1 MMLRRSAYPPG
12 GASRGGPGAD
22 RRKTNLGKEAVKAA
36 LKGEWE
42 RAVELNRAVLEL
54 NPNDCEASNRLAK
67 ALMELGD
74 YAEARQILESL
85 RVRAPGNNIARKNL
99 ARLEQLQTCG
109 GDIRRSVAGDD
120 GLPRMFIAESGKSC
134 TTILRKPAGAPAMA
148 TVSAGDVV
156 ALNLCGEA
164 VTVTARDGSYLG
176 TVERRLGR
184 RLHKLMAAGNQYAAA
199 VVGTDATG
207 ISVILRETRQAP
219 TLRHV
224 VSFPAAPDGAGHLPE
239 MTAEMTA
246 DPALEETD
254 AETGA
259 IPEDPEEVVDG
270 AGASEES
277 GGIALAGEAADDGDD
292 SDLPV
297 LDDDVDTG
305 GWTPATPAGN
315 SEDDWE

>member
-1 MMLRRSAYPPG
+1 MLKNTAYRPG
-12 GASRGGPGAD
+12 VASTGGPGAD

-42 RAVELNRAVLEL
+42 RAAELNRAVLEL

-67 ALMELGD
+67 ALMELGE
-74 YAEARQILESL
+74 YAEARQILETL

-99 ARLEQLQTCG
+99 ARLEQLQSCG
-109 GDIRRSVAGDD
+109 GGIRRSAASDD

-134 TTILRKPAGAPAMA
+134 TTILQKPAGASAMA
-148 TVSAGDVV
+148 AVSAGDVV
-156 ALNLCGEA
+156 ALNLRGEGVA
-164 VTVTARDGSYLG
+164 VTARDGSYLG

-199 VVGTDATG
+199 VVGTGAAG
-207 ISVILRETRQAP
+207 ISVILRETRQHP

-224 VSFPAAPDGAGHLPE
+224 VSFPSAPGSVRHPPE
-239 MTAEMTA
+239 MIPE
-246 DPALEETD
+246 PALEETD
-254 AETGA
+254 AEPEV
-259 IPEDPEEVVDG
+259 IPEDPEDVVDG
-270 AGASEES
+270 VEASDDS
-277 GGIALAGEAADDGDD
+277 GISSLADEVADDPDD

-297 LDDDVDTG
+297 LDDDVDTH
-305 GWTPATPAGN
+305 GWTPVTPAAN

>member
-1 MMLRRSAYPPG
+1 MLLKKTAYRPA
-12 GASRGGPGAD
+12 GASMGGPAGD

-42 RAVELNRAVLEL
+42 NAAALNRAVLEL
-54 NPNDCEASNRLAK
+54 NPDDCEASNRLAK

-74 YAEARQILESL
+74 YAEARQILETL

-99 ARLEQLQTCG
+99 ARLEQLQTG
-109 GDIRRSVAGDD
+109 GADIRRSAASDD

-134 TTILRKPAGAPAMA
+134 TTILQKPAGASTVAP
-148 TVSAGDVV
+148 VSAGDVV
-156 ALNLCGEA
+156 ALELCGDGVA
-164 VTVTARDGSYLG
+164 VTARDGSHLG

-199 VVGTDATG
+199 VVGTGAEG
-207 ISVILRETRQAP
+207 ISVILRETRQHP

-224 VSFPAAPDGAGHLPE
+224 VSFPSAPDSAPHAPE
-239 MTAEMTA
+239 MTMIA

-254 AETGA
+254 AEPEA
-259 IPEDPEEVVDG
+259 ISEEPEDVVDDV
-270 AGASEES
+270 GASDES
-277 GGIALAGEAADDGDD
+277 GVIGLAGEVDDDAED
-292 SDLPV
+292 PDLPV

-305 GWTPATPAGN
+305 GWTPATPAAH

>member
-1 MMLRRSAYPPG
+1 MLKNTAYRPG
-12 GASRGGPGAD
+12 GASMGGPGAD

-42 RAVELNRAVLEL
+42 RAAELNRAVLEL

-74 YAEARQILESL
+74 YTEARQILETL

-109 GDIRRSVAGDD
+109 GDPPVAGRSTASDD

-134 TTILRKPAGAPAMA
+134 TTLLRKPAGASAMA
-148 TVSAGDVV
+148 TVSAGEVV
-156 ALNLCGEA
+156 ALNLSGEGVA
-164 VTVTARDGSYLG
+164 VTARDGGYLG
-176 TVERRLGR
+176 TIERRLGR
-184 RLHKLMAAGNQYAAA
+184 RLHRLIAGGNQYAAA
-199 VVGTDATG
+199 VVGTDAEG
-207 ISVILRETRQAP
+207 ISVILRETRQHP

-224 VSFPAAPDGAGHLPE
+224 VSFPSAPDGARQPPA
-239 MTAEMTA
+239 TIA

-254 AETGA
+254 AEPEA
-259 IPEDPEEVVDG
+259 IPEDPGDVVDG
-270 AGASEES
+270 AVAS
-277 GGIALAGEAADDGDD
+277 DD
-292 SDLPV
+292 SGINAIADEVPDDTDDPDLPV
-297 LDDDVDTG
+297 LDDDVDTD
-305 GWTPATPAGN
+305 GWTPVTPAAAN

>member
-1 MMLRRSAYPPG
+1 MLKNAAYRPA
-12 GASRGGPGAD
+12 GASMGGPGAD

-42 RAVELNRAVLEL
+42 RAAELNRAVLEL

-74 YAEARQILESL
+74 YAEARQILETL

-109 GDIRRSVAGDD
+109 GDPPVVGRSTTGDD

-134 TTILRKPAGAPAMA
+134 TTILQKPAGALAMA
-148 TVSAGDVV
+148 AVSAGDVV
-156 ALNLCGEA
+156 ALNLRGEGVA
-164 VTVTARDGSYLG
+164 VTARDGSYLG
-176 TVERRLGR
+176 IIERRLGR
-184 RLHKLMAAGNQYAAA
+184 RLHKLMAGGNQYVAA
-199 VVGTDATG
+199 VVGTGAEG
-207 ISVILRETRQAP
+207 ISVILRETRQHP

-224 VSFPAAPDGAGHLPE
+224 VSFPAAPDRARHSPE
-239 MTAEMTA
+239 MIA

-254 AETGA
+254 DEPEA
-259 IPEDPEEVVDG
+259 IPEDPGEVVDG
-270 AGASEES
+270 VGASDES
-277 GGIALAGEAADDGDD
+277 GVIALADEVADDADD

-297 LDDDVDTG
+297 LDDDVDTD
-305 GWTPATPAGN
+305 GWTPATPAAN
-315 SEDDWE
+315 NEDDWE

>member
-1 MMLRRSAYPPG
+1 MVLKKTAYRPG
-12 GASRGGPGAD
+12 GASTGGPGAD

-42 RAVELNRAVLEL
+42 SAAELNRALLEL

-74 YAEARQILESL
+74 YAEARQILETL

-109 GDIRRSVAGDD
+109 GDIRRSAAGDD

-134 TTILRKPAGAPAMA
+134 TTILQKPAGASAMA

-156 ALNLCGEA
+156 ALQLCGETVA
-164 VTVTARDGSYLG
+164 VTARDGSYLG
-176 TVERRLGR
+176 TLERRLGR

-199 VVGTDATG
+199 IVGTGAAG
-207 ISVILRETRQAP
+207 ISVILRETRQHP

-224 VSFPAAPDGAGHLPE
+224 VSFPSAPDRVGHP
-239 MTAEMTA
+239 MEMTA
-246 DPALEETD
+246 DPAVEETD
-254 AETGA
+254 AAPEA
-259 IPEDPEEVVDG
+259 IPEDSEDAIDG
-270 AGASEES
+270 VGASDES
-277 GGIALAGEAADDGDD
+277 GVIALAGEVADDADD

-305 GWTPATPAGN
+305 GWTPVSPAAN
-315 SEDDWE
+315 NEDDWE

>member
-1 MMLRRSAYPPG
+1 MLKKTAYRPG
-12 GASRGGPGAD
+12 GASIGGPGAD
-22 RRKTNLGKEAVKAA
+22 RKKTNLGKEAVKAA

-42 RAVELNRAVLEL
+42 RAAELNRAVLEL

-74 YAEARQILESL
+74 YTEARQILETL

-109 GDIRRSVAGDD
+109 GDPPVAGRSAAGDD
-120 GLPRMFIAESGKSC
+120 GLPGMFIAESGKSC
-134 TTILRKPAGAPAMA
+134 TTILEKPAVASAMA

-156 ALNLCGEA
+156 ALNLRGEGVA
-164 VTVTARDGSYLG
+164 VTARDGGYLG
-176 TVERRLGR
+176 TIERRLGR

-199 VVGTDATG
+199 VVGTDAEG
-207 ISVILRETRQAP
+207 ISVILRETRQHP

-224 VSFPAAPDGAGHLPE
+224 VSFPSTPDGARQPPPLIAAP
-239 MTAEMTA
+239 
-246 DPALEETD
+246 PLEETD
-254 AETGA
+254 EEPDA
-259 IPEDPEEVVDG
+259 IPEDTGDIVDG
-270 AGASEES
+270 VTTGDES
-277 GGIALAGEAADDGDD
+277 GVIALADEVSDDADD

-297 LDDDVDTG
+297 LDDDVDTD
-305 GWTPATPAGN
+305 GWTPATPTPAAD